1 MAGIVFLI
9 LRFLLALSLYAF
21 LGWALFTLWRDLKT
35 QGELLASR
43 KSPAIELTII
53 EGDQEQIRLFKV
65 QEITIGRDPA
75 CECVVASG
83 KVSAKHAR
91 LSYHHNQWWFE
102 DLGSTNGSYL
112 NETAIDVPIVVANG
126 DHLRCA
132 DVDLTIHLDS

>member
-1 MAGIVFLI
+1 MTALVFLM

-21 LGWALFTLWRDLKT
+21 LGWALFTLWRDLKA

-43 KSPAIELTII
+43 KNPAIELTII
-53 EGDQEQIRLFKV
+53 EGDQSKTRLYTDPEV
-65 QEITIGRDPA
+65 TIGRDLA
-75 CECVVASG
+75 CECVVASV
-83 KVSAKHAR
+83 KVSANHAR

-112 NETAIDVPIVVANG
+112 NETLVGAPIVVADG

-132 DVDLTIHLDS
+132 DVNLTVGLDN

>member
-21 LGWALFTLWRDLKT
+21 LGWALLTLWRDLKT

-53 EGDQEQIRLFKV
+53 EGDQTQTRLFKV
-65 QEITIGRDPA
+65 PEITIGRDPS

-91 LSYHHNQWWFE
+91 LSYHHSQWWFE
-102 DLGSTNGSYL
+102 DLGSTNGSHL
-112 NETAIDVPIVVANG
+112 NETALDVPIVVADG

-132 DVDLTIHLDS
+132 DVNLTVRLEN